1 MEEFPDTSLSQKA
14 PRNLSIMPTMGRFVA
29 VLLLTWTICA
39 AAIPGEDNF
48 SAQTSR
54 EQPKSQKSLVL
65 KMLAGLLNGVEADR
79 DAAAFADFE
88 DPLERKLEEEPLMLG
103 PSPHLSPRDRKTL
116 CKNFFWKTFTSC

>member
-1 MEEFPDTSLSQKA
+1 
-14 PRNLSIMPTMGRFVA
+14 MPTMGRFVA

-103 PSPHLSPRDRKTL
+103 PSPHLSPRDRKTP